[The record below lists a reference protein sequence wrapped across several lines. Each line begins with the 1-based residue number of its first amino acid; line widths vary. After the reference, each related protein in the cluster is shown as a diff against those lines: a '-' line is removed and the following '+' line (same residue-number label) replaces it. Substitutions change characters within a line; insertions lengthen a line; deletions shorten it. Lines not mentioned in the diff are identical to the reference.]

1 MTTFRILPWLF
12 LAIFPIAS
20 AAARP
25 VTVVAANMIIADM
38 VREVGGNAVK
48 IACLARSGAD
58 LHAFEPQATD
68 VRALADADLVVL
80 NGLGLEP
87 WIDKLVRN
95 SGFRGTVIEACD
107 GVDVIT
113 ERDDHAED
121 AGSHAHDHAAD
132 PHAWHEPAS
141 ARIYVRNIRNA
152 LAAAAPESTDQFA
165 AGEAQFL
172 TKLERIDSWAREAF
186 SALPT
191 EHRRFVTSHDSLAY
205 LGRAYGIEII
215 SVTGIAASAEPSAKR
230 VAEVI
235 DLIRAS
241 GVRAVFVDAA
251 DNPALMRRIAT
262 DTGVRIGGS
271 LLTDGLDAPGTGAD
285 SYLGMMEQNLRRILD
300 SLQ

>member
-1 MTTFRILPWLF
+1 MTTLRAQFRLLLVLF
-12 LAIFPIAS
+12 PMAS
-20 AAARP
+20 ASARP
-25 VTVVAANMIIADM
+25 VSVVAANMILADL
-38 VREVGGNAVK
+38 VHEVGGDAVEV
-48 IACLARSGAD
+48 ACLARPSAD
-58 LHAFEPQATD
+58 LHDFEPLAAD
-68 VRALADADLVVL
+68 VRVLAGADLVVL

-87 WIDKLVRN
+87 WIGKLVRN
-95 SGFRGTVIEACD
+95 SGFHGTVVEACD

-113 ERDDHAED
+113 ASDAHSGDHR
-121 AGSHAHDHAAD
+121 HDHAAD

-141 ARIYVRNIRNA
+141 VRIYVRNMRDA
-152 LAAAAPESTDQFA
+152 LAAAAPDSTERFA
-165 AGEAQFL
+165 AAEAQFL
-172 TKLERIDSWAREAF
+172 EKLERIDAWAREAF
-186 SALPT
+186 AALPP

-215 SVTGIAASAEPSAKR
+215 SVSGIAASAEPSAKR

-241 GVRAVFVDAA
+241 GVRAVFVDSA

-285 SYLGMMEQNLRRILD
+285 TYLGMLEQNLRRILD